1 MLMRLS
7 KLIGNIPSSWDKGF
21 EVAKKTGV
29 NYMPGSPVDP
39 SLDQIMQLLRNAIP
53 QAPPEAVDMIYQ
65 MIQWN
70 PDLRPNASQCLK
82 HAFIRNQ

>member
-1 MLMRLS
+1 MRLS
-7 KLIGNIPSSWDKGF
+7 KLIGNIPSSWEKGF

-53 QAPPEAVDMIYQ
+53 QAPPEAIDMIYQ

-82 HAFIRNQ
+82 HTFIQNQ